1 MDDRVRQLYIGE
13 PICHEEVHQIK
24 NTYKYVILIYIFKIH
39 AVFSTINHYLFL
51 LKLLCSDQ
59 LTKCLA
65 EMMNP
70 RVDFGSKSRAER
82 VQCVK

>member
-1 MDDRVRQLYIGE
+1 MDDRVRQLYTGE

-24 NTYKYVILIYIFKIH
+24 NTYKYVTYIFKINIYF
-39 AVFSTINHYLFL
+39 VLTIKYHVFL
-51 LKLLCSDQ
+51 LNLLCSDQ
-59 LTKCLA
+59 LDKCLS

-70 RVDFGSKSRAER
+70 RVDFGKKTRSER

>member
-24 NTYKYVILIYIFKIH
+24 NTYKYVTYIFKIH
-39 AVFSTINHYLFL
+39 IYFILTINYHEL
-51 LKLLCSDQ
+51 LLNLLYSDQ
-59 LTKCLA
+59 LTKCLG

>member
-1 MDDRVRQLYIGE
+1 MDDRVRQLYTGE

-24 NTYKYVILIYIFKIH
+24 STYKYVTYIFKINIYF
-39 AVFSTINHYLFL
+39 VLTIKYHVFL
-51 LKLLCSDQ
+51 LNLLCSDQ
-59 LTKCLA
+59 LDKCLS

-70 RVDFGSKSRAER
+70 RVDFGKKTRSER